1 MLRLLSV
8 AALIVA
14 GAVATAQADVY
25 RWVDEHGQPHYSDQ
39 WVPGS
44 EVIKTGKG
52 HPPGTDAAA
61 HSSDQKNLSAS
72 NQRVDAQLSD
82 EANARAAQQDVAKT
96 RDAQCKAATARYLAA
111 VQSRRIY
118 KAGADGSREFLD
130 DADADTYRAQ
140 ARKDV
145 QDLCGSV
152 PEVNFEAPAPPDTP
166 APPPTP
172 IVQSE
177 SPDK

>member
-1 MLRLLSV
+1 MLRLMSI

-25 RWVDEHGQPHYSDQ
+25 RWVDENGQPHYSDQ

-52 HPPGTDAAA
+52 RPPGTENSARSA
-61 HSSDQKNLSAS
+61 DQKNLTAA
-72 NQRVDAQLSD
+72 NGRVDAQLS
-82 EANARAAQQDVAKT
+82 EQANTQATQQDVAKT
-96 RDAQCKAATARYLAA
+96 REQQCKAAKARYVAS

-118 KAGADGSREFLD
+118 KTGADGSREYLPD
-130 DADADTYRAQ
+130 TDADTYRAQ

-145 QDLCGSV
+145 QDACGSV
-152 PEVNFEAPAPPDTP
+152 PDINFDTP
-166 APPPTP
+166 APAPTP
-172 IVQSE
+172 VRQSE
-177 SPDK
+177 NP

>member
-1 MLRLLSV
+1 MLRLVSIV
-8 AALIVA
+8 ALFVA
-14 GAVATAQADVY
+14 GAVVSAQADVY

-52 HPPGTDAAA
+52 HPPGYENTAR
-61 HSSDQKNLSAS
+61 STDQKNLGAA
-72 NQRVDAQLSD
+72 NEKVDSQLGD
-82 EANARAAQQDVAKT
+82 QANAQAAKQDVART
-96 RDAQCKAATARYLAA
+96 REQQCKAAKARYVTS

-118 KAGADGSREFLD
+118 KTGADGSREYLP
-130 DADADTYRAQ
+130 DADADAYRAQ

-145 QDLCGSV
+145 QDACGSV
-152 PEVNFEAPAPPDTP
+152 PDVNFDTP

-172 IVQSE
+172 VPQSE
-177 SPDK
+177 NP

>member
-72 NQRVDAQLSD
+72 NQRVDAQLSE
-82 EANARAAQQDVAKT
+82 EANAKATQQDVAKT
-96 RDAQCKAATARYLAA
+96 RDQQCKTMTARYLSA
-111 VQSRRIY
+111 VQSRHIY
-118 KAGADGSREFLD
+118 KTAADGTREFLAD
-130 DADADTYRAQ
+130 PDADAYRAQ

-145 QDLCGSV
+145 QDACGSV
-152 PEVNFEAPAPPDTP
+152 PEVNFDAPAPPP
-166 APPPTP
+166 VPVA
-172 IVQSE
+172 QSE
-177 SPDK
+177 SLGK